1 MSSCTAFFL
10 ECLAGA
16 LAGIGIIFLCWRM
29 RRPLQLAQHYDR
41 RIVAE
46 QQLYGALP
54 IYGYLRR
61 YFVVL
66 LLAGCVVLLVSV
78 ASAVA
83 VILDILDSSTA
94 TCPADGVATSVF
106 RVLVLFMGIHMPM
119 IAAFETAKHLHGP
132 YPITALVE
140 NVRLRLWGVAVFLL
154 LAIGLVALF
163 GFAL

>member
-1 MSSCTAFFL
+1 MGNCTAFFL

-16 LAGIGIIFLCWRM
+16 LAGVGIIFLCWRLW
-29 RRPLQLAQHYDR
+29 RPLLLAQHYGAH
-41 RIVAE
+41 IVTE

-78 ASAVA
+78 ASAVPA
-83 VILDILDSSTA
+83 ILHILDSSTA
-94 TCPADGVATSVF
+94 TCPTDGAATAVF
-106 RVLVLFMGIHMPM
+106 GILVLFMGIHMPM
-119 IAAFETAKHLHGP
+119 IEMAKHRHGP
-132 YPITALVE
+132 YSITSLVE
-140 NVRLRLWGVAVFLL
+140 NVRMRLWGVAVFLL